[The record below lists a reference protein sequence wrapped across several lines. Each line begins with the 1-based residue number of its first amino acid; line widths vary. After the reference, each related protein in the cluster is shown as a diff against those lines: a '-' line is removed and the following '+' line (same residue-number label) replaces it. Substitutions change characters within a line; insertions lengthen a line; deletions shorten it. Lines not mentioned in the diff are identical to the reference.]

1 MQQQDKVIRQ
11 FEDQI
16 DLYTDLAGPESS
28 VVPFLVTPFLFQW
41 LKEHPDFAAGRTPL
55 KICEF
60 GGGGGIV
67 LQMIEEEL
75 GGQPLLVN
83 AELVGQYGL
92 RQIADSIRFVQT
104 SILQPGLADD
114 AFDIVMARNVLHHL
128 IGHNLRQARQNQG
141 YVFGELLRVTRPGGL
156 ILIQEQVNQRAWAGA
171 LIYYLSRLAS
181 RLKLRIESFEI
192 TPNTVIAYLTRGQL
206 EALAADRLPR
216 AHWETSQYTRRP
228 MPLRWRLT
236 VLMSNN
242 GDVLLALRK
251 PARTESPF
259 ASGDANS
266 AASKGG

>member
-28 VVPFLVTPFLFQW
+28 VVPFLVTPYLFDWLRENEAFL
-41 LKEHPDFAAGRTPL
+41 ANRTPL

-83 AELVGQYGL
+83 AELVGQYGQ
-92 RQIADSIRFVQT
+92 RQISHSIRFVQT
-104 SILQPGLADD
+104 TILQAGLASDT
-114 AFDIVMARNVLHHL
+114 FDVVIARNVLHHL
-128 IGHNLRQARQNQG
+128 IGDNLRQTRQNQSH
-141 YVFGELLRVTRPGGL
+141 VFAELLRVVKPGGL
-156 ILIQEQVNQRAWAGA
+156 ILIQEQVNQRRWACT
-171 LIYYLSRLAS
+171 LLYHLSRLAS
-181 RLKLRIESFEI
+181 RLGLRIESFEV
-192 TPNTVIAYLTRGQL
+192 TPNTVIAYLTRRQL
-206 EALAADRLPR
+206 EALAEANLPR
-216 AHWETSQYTRRP
+216 DHWQTSQYTRRP

-242 GDVLLALRK
+242 GDALLALRK
-251 PARTESPF
+251 PSETAP
-259 ASGDANS
+259 ASAHPSNQL
-266 AASKGG
+266 